1 MKQSSEQSRLIN
13 VRGGMDANK
22 DPLLVSSQ
30 DSQWQMNVW
39 SDQEG
44 RLIVREGLKEL
55 EIE

>member
-1 MKQSSEQSRLIN
+1 
-13 VRGGMDANK
+13 MDANK